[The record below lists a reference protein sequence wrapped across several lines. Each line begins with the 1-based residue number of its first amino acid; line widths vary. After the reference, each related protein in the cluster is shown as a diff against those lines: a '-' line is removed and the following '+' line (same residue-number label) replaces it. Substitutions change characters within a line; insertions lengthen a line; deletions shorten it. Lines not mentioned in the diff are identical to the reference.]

1 MLKRLFAPNLDKMFV
16 RVRQAEK
23 ELFVVRLNPKGRTGF
38 VVNETEFCILKLLA
52 PFVNLFG
59 FLVFCLMLLLLL
71 ANIFELFRAAFEG
84 VGWFNGKFYFYTLVL
99 VYTTIMCLT
108 GLLPRLFITVT
119 LADKPKISLDDV
131 EVIATG

>member
-1 MLKRLFAPNLDKMFV
+1 MLQKLFAPNLDKMFIS
-16 RVRQAEK
+16 VRQDEV
-23 ELFVVRLNPKGRTGF
+23 ELFVVRPNPKGRTGF
-38 VVNETEFCILKLLA
+38 IVNETEFFILKLLA